1 MPPEQPEGA
10 VQEPAQRQQQR
21 GDVIVRDG
29 CSLAAAAAFWLI
41 GGIVGASAGALG
53 FYVISYVL
61 GLQAEP
67 TPPVAPPERD
77 DGTVCY
83 SRDCLAA
90 AEYLR
95 DQLNPL
101 LEPCRNFTDHV
112 CGRFQGPGHSV
123 VELSWRT
130 HLEVM
135 VAAGHHLSG
144 ARGKASQL
152 LKQCLLIYTVAT
164 SSHQSLRDFMK
175 RLNLFLYSPPP
186 TAPVASDQVLAL
198 HVELSYTY
206 GVSGLLRIRPSLAR
220 SLSVEM
226 DGVALTASLKRQR
239 DPLHPL
245 DLATI
250 AGVKRNL
257 SLVTLMKSLFDS
269 MEHAVATAAIDTSA
283 QAASALLKQV
293 KDLKFT
299 GVSANAFADAI
310 EAKTV
315 YRRDASVFESS
326 QLMTLLESVWRE
338 FSVGAELFLWTSWY
352 VLDELAPFVEK
363 SVAVRTRSVIPFS
376 LACVG
381 MVSHTMAPALAAL
394 VRSSQVTSKAR
405 HQITTMTNV
414 LASCLNEKTSLI
426 SPFATPLRV
435 IVGFPPHADS
445 VERLDAFYATFPVPR
460 QLTNAFFADWAAGAD
475 ERALRLSADQDHVDV
490 FALDV
495 DVGADGAV
503 AVPAALFALPFFVP
517 DGPVALNVG
526 GLGHLIARRL
536 AQRYLVPNSLLPAR
550 CQALASGSEA
560 DWLLPNLLA
569 YSCIGHALSAL
580 NGSHQRRL
588 PQLAGLKPEAMMYTV
603 GCLKDCLARR
613 GELGRCT
620 ASSQGLKGFEDAF
633 SCDLKGQQ
641 GPTCTL

>member
-123 VELSWRT
+123 VELQSWRT

-363 SVAVRTRSVIPFS
+363 SVAVRTR
-376 LACVG
+376 
-381 MVSHTMAPALAAL
+381 
-394 VRSSQVTSKAR
+394 R
-405 HQITTMTNV
+405 
-414 LASCLNEKTSLI
+414 TSLI

>member
-123 VELSWRT
+123 VELQSWRT

-414 LASCLNEKTSLI
+414 LASCLNEK
-426 SPFATPLRV
+426 
-435 IVGFPPHADS
+435 
-445 VERLDAFYATFPVPR
+445 
-460 QLTNAFFADWAAGAD
+460 
-475 ERALRLSADQDHVDV
+475 
-490 FALDV
+490 
-495 DVGADGAV
+495 
-503 AVPAALFALPFFVP
+503 
-517 DGPVALNVG
+517 
-526 GLGHLIARRL
+526 
-536 AQRYLVPNSLLPAR
+536 YLVPNSLLPAR